1 MKLISLSSI
10 LIFGKQN
17 ENMGLRFLIIALF
30 FCHLGYSQSTYQ
42 MRGNDKAIDVNFL
55 TSYYHQ
61 DGNNSAVQGGVGN
74 EELIDAANIL
84 VVNVPLDSIR
94 SISVTVGADFYSSAS
109 TDMIDANLSS
119 ASIKDLRA
127 YASLGYQQK
136 NLKRGTTFGIRGG
149 ISNEYDY
156 ISFNGG
162 LSFAKEFNEGNT
174 ELNLQAQAFI
184 DKWRPY
190 FPAELRRTVSI
201 PTEKRNS
208 FNFSASFSQV
218 LTKRLQ
224 IALSGEVIY
233 MDGLL
238 STPFHRVYFSD
249 TTLPDI
255 ERLPSTRLK
264 IPLSVR
270 LNYFASEYFVIRSY
284 YRFYSDDF
292 GIQGHTASLEIP
304 IKLSQSLSV
313 SPFVRYHTQ
322 QGSKYFAPFKE
333 HLSTEAYYT
342 SDYDLSTLSSKKVGL
357 AIGYHPVFG
366 LANGKFL
373 SRNIAFKAIELRL
386 GYYTRDTGLNSYIG
400 SLNFKFQF

>member
-1 MKLISLSSI
+1 M
-10 LIFGKQN
+10 
-17 ENMGLRFLIIALF
+17 LF
-30 FCHLGYSQSTYQ
+30 FGYSGWGQSDYQ

-61 DGNNSAVQGGVGN
+61 DGNNSAVQGGIGN

-84 VVNVPLDSIR
+84 VVNIPLDSIR
-94 SISVTVGADFYSSAS
+94 SISATVGADFYSSAS

-136 NLKRGTTFGIRGG
+136 NLRKGITMGIRGG
-149 ISNEYDY
+149 FSTEYDY
-156 ISFNGG
+156 TSFNGG
-162 LSFAKEFNEGNT
+162 VSFAKEWNEGNT
-174 ELNLQAQAFI
+174 ELNLQGQAFI
-184 DKWRPY
+184 DRWKPF
-190 FPAELRRTVSI
+190 FPAEIRRTASI
-201 PTEKRNS
+201 PTDKRNS

-218 LTKRLQ
+218 VTKRMQ

-249 TTLPDI
+249 ASLPSI

-264 IPLSVR
+264 IPLSIR
-270 LNYFASEYFVIRSY
+270 MNYFANEYLVVRSY
-284 YRFYSDDF
+284 YRFYTDDF
-292 GIQGHTASLEIP
+292 GIRAHTASLELP
-304 IKLSQSLSV
+304 IKLSQSFSI
-313 SPFVRYHTQ
+313 SPFARYHTQ
-322 QGSKYFAPFKE
+322 QGSKYFAPFQE
-333 HLSTEAYYT
+333 HLSTETFYT

-366 LANGKFL
+366 LANGKLF

-386 GYYTRDTGLNSYIG
+386 GYYTRDTGLTAYIG

>member
-1 MKLISLSSI
+1 MGYRYLIV
-10 LIFGKQN
+10 
-17 ENMGLRFLIIALF
+17 ALF
-30 FCHLGYSQSTYQ
+30 FCHSGFAQSAYQ

-84 VVNVPLDSIR
+84 VVNIPLDSIR
-94 SISVTVGADFYSSAS
+94 SISATVGADFYSSAS

-136 NLKRGTTFGIRGG
+136 NLRKGTTFGIRGG
-149 ISNEYDY
+149 FSNEYDY

-162 LSFAKEFNEGNT
+162 LSFAKEWNEGNT
-174 ELNLQAQAFI
+174 ELNIQAQAFI

-190 FPAELRRTVSI
+190 FPSELRRSVSI

-218 LTKRLQ
+218 LTRRLQ
-224 IALSGEVIY
+224 VAFSGEVIY

-249 TTLPDI
+249 ATLPDI

-270 LNYFASEYFVIRSY
+270 LNYFANEYFVIRLY
-284 YRFYSDDF
+284 YRFYTDDF
-292 GIQGHTASLEIP
+292 GIQGHTASLEVP
-304 IKLSQSLSV
+304 IKLSQSFSV

-333 HLSTEAYYT
+333 HLSTETYYT
-342 SDYDLSTLSSKKVGL
+342 SDYDLSTLSSQKVGL

-366 LANGKFL
+366 VASGRLFK
-373 SRNIAFKAIELRL
+373 RDIAFKAIELRM
-386 GYYTRDTGLNSYIG
+386 GYYTRDTGLSSYIG